1 MEYNRDQ
8 PIYIQLVDK
17 IKGEIISGE
26 LQPGARLDSVRDM
39 AERLKVNP
47 NTMQRALAELE
58 REELVYTERTSG
70 RYVTTDKHL
79 ITALRDSEAQRRVRE
94 FLQSMYT
101 LGYGNTQLI
110 RMIENY
116 KEGDSADGTS
126 NSKPN

>member
-1 MEYNRDQ
+1 MEYNKDQ

-70 RYVTTDKHL
+70 RYVTTDEHL

-94 FLQSMYT
+94 FLQSMHT
-101 LGYGNTQLI
+101 LGYGNAQLI
-110 RMIENY
+110 HMIEKY